1 MLLPTSSVGRKII
14 MAVTGQILVFF
25 ILFHISGNSSI
36 FFHTLNAYAVFLHS
50 LPVVV
55 WGGRIVLLA
64 VFGLHIWYGVVLKLE
79 NFSAKPQPYA
89 VTRYRQATFAGRY
102 QIWTGVIIAAF
113 LLYHLLQFTFQ
124 VTNPSISAVSHK
136 DALGRPDSIMMIV
149 RSFQNIGISGIYLL
163 ALAALGLHLLHG
175 IQSSFQSW
183 GLPNDHTLPII
194 ETSGTAASVAI
205 FFWYCAIPVS
215 IVMGIFKG

>member
-14 MAVTGQILVFF
+14 MAITGQILIFF

-36 FFHTLNAYAVFLHS
+36 FFNTLNAYAVFLHS
-50 LPVVV
+50 LPVMV
-55 WGGRIVLLA
+55 WVARIVLLM

-79 NFSAKPQPYA
+79 NYGAKPQSYA

-102 QIWTGVIIAAF
+102 QIWTGVFIAAF
-113 LLYHLLQFTFQ
+113 LIYHLLHFTLQ

-136 DALGRPDSIMMIV
+136 DALGRPDMIAMVV
-149 RSFQNIGISGIYLL
+149 RSFQNIGISGIYILSFV
-163 ALAALGLHLLHG
+163 ALGLHLLHG

-183 GLPNDHTLPII
+183 GLANDHTLPVI
-194 ETSGTAASVAI
+194 ETSGTAASIAL

-215 IVMGIFKG
+215 IVMGVFK